1 MEHYLLTAHNVT
13 RSQRMAQMLSDSRI
27 PCTVQRLPVGLS
39 DRGCAYGVR
48 VSEYDLARAVARLQ
62 STGLS
67 PVKVF
72 THTPYGYREVTL

>member
-13 RSQRMAQMLSDSRI
+13 QAQRMARVLSESRI
-27 PCTVQRLPVGLS
+27 NGSVQRLPVGLS

-48 VSEYDLARAVARLQ
+48 VSEYDIANALAAVRRA
-62 STGLS
+62 GLG

-72 THTPYGYREVTL
+72 YHTPYGYKEVAV